1 MEIRSTLNFVLEAG
15 VGLSYFLTDNLALT
29 AGYRF
34 QHVSNGGTSNP
45 KIGFE
50 SDTGTLGVSYF
61 FPDCRPAPPP
71 QGGRPRVGPIVGVR

>member
-34 QHVSNGGTSNP
+34 QHVFNGGTSNP
-45 KIGFE
+45 NIGFE

-61 FPDCRPAPPP
+61 FH
-71 QGGRPRVGPIVGVR
+71 